1 MGKGA
6 KGLNREQTQG
16 GKFSELSPKQKRVMS
31 WWRSRRGWDALIC
44 DGAVRSGKTICMGLS
59 FFDWA
64 MARFDGQ
71 AFALCGKTIES
82 VRRNLLRELLP
93 VLRQRGFECEQL
105 LSRNQL
111 NVSLGERQNIFYLF
125 GGKDESS
132 ADLIQG
138 LTLAGVLLDEVVLM
152 PRSFV
157 EQACARC
164 SVEGAKV
171 WFSCNPEG
179 PQHWFYKEWICRTQ
193 ERNALY
199 LHFTMKDN
207 PSLSDKVRKRYEQMF
222 KGTFYRRFVLG
233 EWVAAEGLV
242 YDFFREE
249 SCPESPEGEMERW
262 CISCDYGTVNPA
274 SFGLW
279 GLRDGVWY
287 RVKEYYYDSK
297 LVGRQMTD
305 GEYAQKLAALAA
317 GRDIWRVVVDPS
329 AASFIEVLR
338 RAGWRVT
345 KAKNDVL
352 SGVRITAELLR
363 CGKLVICRGC
373 ADAIREFGLYR
384 WEEDGTG
391 DRVRKQ
397 DDHAMDDIRYF
408 AATVVEGQGAQPP
421 VFAGSVSRRSRM

>member
-1 MGKGA
+1 MGKDTTGA
-6 KGLNREQTQG
+6 NCTEVTG
-16 GKFSELSPKQKRVMS
+16 GRFARLSPKQKRVMT
-31 WWRSRRGWDALIC
+31 WWKSRKKWDAVIC
-44 DGAVRSGKTICMGLS
+44 DGAVRSGKTACLGLS
-59 FFDWA
+59 FFCWA
-64 MARFDGQ
+64 MERFDGK
-71 AFALCGKTIES
+71 AFALCGKTVGA

-93 VLRQRGFECEQL
+93 ALREMGFVCEHTI
-105 LSRNQL
+105 SRSQMTVSREGRE
-111 NVSLGERQNIFYLF
+111 NVFYLF
-125 GGKDESS
+125 GGMDERS

-164 SVEGAKV
+164 SVEGAKL

-179 PQHWFYKEWICRTQ
+179 PQHWFYKEWICKAQ

-207 PSLSDKVRKRYEQMF
+207 PALSDKVRKRYEQMF

-242 YDFFREE
+242 YDRFREE
-249 SCPESPEGEMERW
+249 DCPEVPEGEMEQW
-262 CISCDYGTVNPA
+262 CISCDYGTINPA

-287 RVKEYYYDSK
+287 RVEEFYYDSK
-297 LVGRQMTD
+297 RNGRQLTD
-305 GEYAQKLAALAA
+305 GEYVERLKKLA
-317 GRDIWRVVVDPS
+317 GEREIRCVVVDPS
-329 AASFIEVLR
+329 AASFMELLR
-338 RAGWRVT
+338 RDGWRVM

-352 SGVRITAELLR
+352 TGIRITAELLR
-363 CGKLVICRGC
+363 KKKLVICKGC
-373 ADAIREFGLYR
+373 RDAIREFALYR

-408 AATVVEGQGAQPP
+408 AVTIVEGQGAQVPT
-421 VFAGSVSRRSRM
+421 FAGSVCRRSRM

>member
-1 MGKGA
+1 MGKDTTGVNCA
-6 KGLNREQTQG
+6 GNG
-16 GKFSELSPKQKRVMS
+16 GGRFARLSPKQKRVMS
-31 WWRSRRGWDALIC
+31 WWRSRKKWDAVIC
-44 DGAVRSGKTICMGLS
+44 DGAVRSGKTACLGLS
-59 FFDWA
+59 FFCWA
-64 MARFDGQ
+64 MERFDGK
-71 AFALCGKTIES
+71 AFALCGKTVGA

-93 VLRQRGFECEQL
+93 ALREMGYTCEHTISRSQL
-105 LSRNQL
+105 TVTKDGRE
-111 NVSLGERQNIFYLF
+111 NVFYLF
-125 GGKDESS
+125 GGMDERS

-138 LTLAGVLLDEVVLM
+138 LTLAGVLMDEVVLM

-164 SVEGAKV
+164 SVEGAKL

-179 PQHWFYKEWICRTQ
+179 PQHWFYKEWICRAQ

-207 PSLSDKVRKRYEQMF
+207 PALSEKVRKRYEQTF
-222 KGTFYRRFVLG
+222 RGTFYRRFVLG

-242 YDFFREE
+242 YDRFREE
-249 SCPESPEGEMERW
+249 DCPEAPEEMERW

-279 GLRDGVWY
+279 GLKDGVWY
-287 RVKEYYYDSK
+287 RVEEFYYDSK
-297 LVGRQMTD
+297 RSGRQLTD
-305 GEYAQKLAALAA
+305 GEYAERLSKLAG
-317 GRDIWRVVVDPS
+317 GRDIRWVVVDPS
-329 AASFIEVLR
+329 AASFMEILR
-338 RAGWRVT
+338 RDGWRVM

-352 SGVRITAELLR
+352 SGIRITAELLR
-363 CGKLVICRGC
+363 KKKLVICRGC
-373 ADAIREFGLYR
+373 RDAIREFALYR

-408 AATVVEGQGAQPP
+408 AATVVEGQGGRVPT
-421 VFAGSVSRRSRM
+421 FAGSVCRRSGM

>member
-1 MGKGA
+1 MGKDTTGVTCEGGA
-6 KGLNREQTQG
+6 G
-16 GKFSELSPKQKRVMS
+16 GRFARLSPKQKRVMG
-31 WWRSRRGWDALIC
+31 WWRSRKKWDAIIC
-44 DGAVRSGKTICMGLS
+44 DGAVRSGKTACLGLS
-59 FFDWA
+59 FFCWA
-64 MARFDGQ
+64 MERFDGK
-71 AFALCGKTIES
+71 AFALCGKTVGS

-93 VLRQRGFECEQL
+93 ALGEMGFVCEHRISRSQL
-105 LSRNQL
+105 T
-111 NVSLGERQNIFYLF
+111 VTLGERQNVFYLF
-125 GGKDESS
+125 GGKDEGS

-157 EQACARC
+157 EQRCARC
-164 SVEGAKV
+164 SVEGAKL

-179 PQHWFYKEWICRTQ
+179 PQHWFYKEWICRAQ

-207 PSLSDKVRKRYEQMF
+207 PALSEKVRKRYAQMF

-242 YDFFREE
+242 YDQFREKD
-249 SCPESPEGEMERW
+249 CPEAPGGVMERW
-262 CISCDYGTVNPA
+262 CISCDYGTINPA

-287 RVKEYYYDSK
+287 RVGEYYYDSK
-297 LVGRQMTD
+297 RSGRQLTD
-305 GEYAQKLAALAA
+305 GEYAERLRRLAQ
-317 GRDIWRVVVDPS
+317 GRDIWCVVVDPS

-338 RAGWRVT
+338 REGWRVI

-352 SGVRITAELLR
+352 SGIRITAELLR
-363 CGKLVICRGC
+363 KGKLVICKGC
-373 ADAIREFGLYR
+373 RDAIREFGLYR
-384 WEEDGTG
+384 WQEDGTG

-408 AATVVEGQGAQPP
+408 AATVVAGQTGQAP
-421 VFAGSVSRRSRM
+421 VFAGSVLRSGRI